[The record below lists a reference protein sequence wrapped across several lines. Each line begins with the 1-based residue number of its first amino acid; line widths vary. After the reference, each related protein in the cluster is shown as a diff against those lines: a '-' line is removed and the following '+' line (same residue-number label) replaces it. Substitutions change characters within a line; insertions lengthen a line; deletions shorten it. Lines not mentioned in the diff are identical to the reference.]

1 MLRESRSSNNS
12 TKRISPRLIAKIE
25 KVLENKAWGSVEIY
39 VQNYE
44 VTQITDRSIHKT
56 VKSPVKSVR
65 R

>member
-1 MLRESRSSNNS
+1 MLKKIRPANS
-12 TKRISPRLIAKIE
+12 TKNISPQLIAKIE
-25 KVLENKAWGSVEIY
+25 KVLKDKAWGSVEIY

-56 VKSPVKSVR
+56 VEKGSGGR